1 MMASPRQII
10 NDLRAQAARF
20 ERTGNEGLVKSLL
33 RGAEQ
38 IEVLLDDA
46 ALMKAALEIL
56 AEGE

>member
-1 MMASPRQII
+1 MASPRQII
-10 NDLRAQAARF
+10 NDLRAQAARLD
-20 ERTGNEGLVKSLL
+20 RTGNDGLVKSLL
-33 RGAEQ
+33 RAAEQ

>member
-1 MMASPRQII
+1 MMGSPRQII

-20 ERTGNEGLVKSLL
+20 ERTGNDGLVKSLL
-33 RGAEQ
+33 RAAEQ